1 MEKERPPVHLH
12 RPILSQRQ
20 RALYS
25 VLTDIAPGADDVGD
39 DVDLKRFQGAH
50 RCLLGSFRSA
60 RDKRQML
67 RQQGCYLRSA
77 AIFRIRSAVKSSA
90 GKNVSSASSDSV
102 ISTGVPKIIV
112 VEKKLKMSP
121 PSRILNGIATLSDD
135 SGADRAGIGKALRS
149 L

>member
-1 MEKERPPVHLH
+1 MEKERPPVHFH
-12 RPILSQRQ
+12 RHILSQRQ
-20 RALYS
+20 RALDA
-25 VLTDIAPGADDVGD
+25 VLADIAPGADDVGD

-50 RCLLGSFRSA
+50 RGLLGSFSSG

-112 VEKKLKMSP
+112 VEKKLKVSP
-121 PSRILNGIATLSDD
+121 SSRILKGIQTW
-135 SGADRAGIGKALRS
+135 SGGSGTD
-149 L
+149 